1 MCHIFFLSI
10 EIFLYVK
17 CLQILNINQNNKK
30 KYMNQLLYIKK
41 YIEKMKNKEY
51 IIIVLNF

>member
-30 KYMNQLLYIKK
+30 KYINQLLYIKK